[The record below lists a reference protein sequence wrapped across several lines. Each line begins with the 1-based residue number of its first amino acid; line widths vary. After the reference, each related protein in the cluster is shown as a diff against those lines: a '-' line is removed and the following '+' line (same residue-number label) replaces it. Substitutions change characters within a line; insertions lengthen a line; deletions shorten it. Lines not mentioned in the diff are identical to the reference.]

1 VLSLLGEGGMG
12 AVYKARD
19 VELGRVVAL
28 KVIRPDLARNRAILD
43 RFKQELILATQVT
56 HRNVV
61 RIYDLGEAEGIKF
74 ITMEYVEGEN
84 LAHVLHQRTKLSP
97 KEAVALIEQVCRALE
112 AAHSVGVIHRD
123 LKPQNIMWEKGG
135 RILVMDFGLAKT
147 LEGERMTQ
155 TGAMVGTMEYMSPEQ
170 ALAGNL
176 DQRSDIFSQGKPR
189 FALTAPWPA

>member
-1 VLSLLGEGGMG
+1 MRTPFKGESSSASAHLPSDADTIFGAPVTPRYNDSPTSAGPHVVASHAGCVHPARKSDLAPGHLLAQRYEVLSLLGEGGMG

-84 LAHVLHQRTKLSP
+84 LA
-97 KEAVALIEQVCRALE
+97 
-112 AAHSVGVIHRD
+112 AHPPSAD
-123 LKPQNIMWEKGG
+123 
-135 RILVMDFGLAKT
+135 
-147 LEGERMTQ
+147 
-155 TGAMVGTMEYMSPEQ
+155 Q
-170 ALAGNL
+170 AP
-176 DQRSDIFSQGKPR
+176 S
-189 FALTAPWPA
+189 